1 MLIND
6 IKDGSKKIVIFG
18 INSVSVA
25 LSKALTDHKNNVL
38 FWDDNSSVIEQ
49 YKNRIDNPL
58 EILDNID
65 FGLNLVDLIIISE
78 IPLSINF
85 DFENIIKT
93 SNKFE
98 GKIYLESEVIS
109 ELFPNNK
116 FIGIFG
122 DTYEEIVSLML
133 KNIFGD
139 MFSNFIE
146 LPYYGNNIILE
157 DIDLSSNNVFIINS
171 CRLELLKSIRFSSIC
186 FLENKNSACFNKIR
200 DIFLKQDNN
209 CSIILNIDDSY
220 IKDFYNEEKTNENFP
235 IKMLPISISKM
246 IENGCSYVNGTIYC
260 YYNDNKSYDL
270 IENDSLKFDIFKISV
285 LSSIFIASDFG
296 LKIDTIIENIK
307 SFKYIKNIL
316 EYIKHENNLIFI
328 SNIWANSENILKAP
342 FELHSNIYAI
352 FVTNGKQENFFSL
365 KNYRKNLKSV
375 FLVDTFDV
383 ISLTEEEQ
391 KMNIVKYNNIKG
403 ALDAV
408 LNILDKSE
416 ENDDSII
423 LLSPINYDKMNRIYY
438 KNHGEE
444 FKKLI
449 ENL

>member
-1 MLIND
+1 MLMND
-6 IKDGSKKIVIFG
+6 IKDGGKKIVIFG

-25 LSKALTDHKNNVL
+25 LSKTLIDHKNDVL
-38 FWDDNSSVIEQ
+38 FWEDNSSIIEQ

-65 FGLNLVDLIIISE
+65 FGLNLVDFIIISK
-78 IPLSINF
+78 IPLSVNF
-85 DFENIIKT
+85 DFENIIRT

-98 GKIYLESEVIS
+98 DKIYLESEVIS

-133 KNIFGD
+133 KNTFGD

-146 LPYYGNNIILE
+146 LPYSDNNVILE
-157 DIDLSSNNVFIINS
+157 DLDLSSDNVFIVNS
-171 CRLELLKSIRFSSIC
+171 YRLELLKNIRFNSIC
-186 FLENKNSACFNKIR
+186 FLENKNSTYFNRIR
-200 DIFLKQDNN
+200 EILLKQDNN
-209 CSIILNIDDSY
+209 CNIILNIDDAD

-235 IKMLPISISKM
+235 TKMLPISISKM

-270 IENDSLKFDIFKISV
+270 IENDYLKFDIFKISV
-285 LSSIFIASDFG
+285 LSSVFIASDFG

-307 SFKYIKNIL
+307 SFKYVKNIL
-316 EYIKHENNLIFI
+316 EYIKHDDNLVFI

-342 FELHSNIYAI
+342 FESHNNIYTI

-365 KNYRKNLKSV
+365 KNYRKNLKNV
-375 FLVDTFDV
+375 FLVDIFDV
-383 ISLTEEEQ
+383 ISLTKEEQ
-391 KMNIVKYNNIKG
+391 KMNMTKYNNIKD
-403 ALDAV
+403 AFDAV
-408 LNILDKSE
+408 LSILDKSE
-416 ENDDSII
+416 ENEDSII
-423 LLSPINYDKMNRIYY
+423 LLSPINYDRMNRVYY
-438 KNHGEE
+438 KNQGDE